1 MLRSLPALA
10 ASLVV
15 LVGCTTESTGA
26 GGAGGAGSTTDTSA
40 STGANGSTSSTGPT
54 TSATSS
60 TSSSSTGGLG
70 PEFCPTDGPP
80 VGVDVGDRLP
90 SLEVM
95 TCDDQKVSLDSL
107 CGANGLWI
115 FAAHG
120 WCPLCQSVSSKQE
133 AIVDEYAPKGL
144 VAVNIL
150 VQDGQGNPSSAAFC
164 KQWHETYGHEDV
176 LPLYDPTGNILQ
188 LWPGGSSS
196 LSAFVDKDRV
206 IQSKLVHTADEQTIR
221 DNLDGLF
228 AP

>member
-10 ASLVV
+10 ASVLV
-15 LVGCTTESTGA
+15 LVGCTAESAGS
-26 GGAGGAGSTTDTSA
+26 GGAGGAGATTNASGATTTVA
-40 STGANGSTSSTGPT
+40 TTTATGVTTTATSTG
-54 TSATSS
+54 
-60 TSSSSTGGLG
+60 SSSSTGGLG
-70 PEFCPTDGPP
+70 AEFCPADGPP

-107 CGANGLWI
+107 CGAEGLWI
-115 FAAHG
+115 FVAHG

-188 LWPGGSSS
+188 LFPGGSSS
-196 LSAFVDKDRV
+196 LSAFVDGDRV